1 MTDNPGSTEKPD
13 RELYQELYQAG
24 VRSFERGNYQQAI
37 AQFQQALDGVNA
49 KTKIGGEIQVWL
61 ANAYDAAG
69 NSTEAIALCRSLKT
83 HSDRDVR
90 KSANYVLGILSAPKL
105 SNLKDATSKIPSL
118 KGLDD
123 QISSRPLGVS
133 GSKLPQAKPE
143 NQLPTGSSLDTQ
155 TSQQEQN
162 RFLWIAIVITL
173 AGLVVWAIA

>member
-1 MTDNPGSTEKPD
+1 MADNLSSTEKPD

-24 VRSFERGNYQQAI
+24 VRSFERGDYKQAI
-37 AQFQQALDGVNA
+37 AQFQQALNGVNA

-105 SNLKDATSKIPSL
+105 NNLKDATSKIPSL

-123 QISSRPLGVS
+123 QIPSRPIGSS
-133 GSKLPQAKPE
+133 GSKSPQPE
-143 NQLPTGSSLDTQ
+143 NQLPTRSSIDTQ
-155 TSQQEQN
+155 ASQQEQT
-162 RFLWIAIVITL
+162 RFLLVAIAIVL
-173 AGLVVWAIA
+173 VGLVVWAVY